1 MNSLYSTCLRKN
13 NYENAIEIITMK
25 LLNYAFPVFILSL
38 LAIAVTISA
47 ADEAGVAA
55 ADNTSVATF
64 AGGCFWCMEPPF
76 DKLEGVISTTSGYTG
91 GHTKNPTYKQ
101 TSSGKTGHTEA
112 VQIVYDPNKV
122 SYEKLLDV
130 FWHNIDPTTPN
141 QQFCDRGNQ
150 YRSEIFY
157 HNDEQKQLA
166 ESSKAALDKNKPFK
180 QPIVTQVSKASTFYA
195 AEEYH
200 QDYYKKN
207 PIRYRYYRYGCGRD
221 KRLEQLW
228 GESKH

>member
-25 LLNYAFPVFILSL
+25 LLNYAFPVFILGL

-112 VQIVYDPNKV
+112 VQIVYDPKQV

-166 ESSKAALDKNKPFK
+166 ESSKAALDKNKPFN

>member
-1 MNSLYSTCLRKN
+1 MNSSNPTCLRKN
-13 NYENAIEIITMK
+13 NYGNAVEIITMK
-25 LLNYAFPVFILSL
+25 LLNYTFPVCILSL

-55 ADNTSVATF
+55 ADNTSIATF

-122 SYEKLLDV
+122 SYKELIDI

>member
-1 MNSLYSTCLRKN
+1 
-13 NYENAIEIITMK
+13 MK
-25 LLNYAFPVFILSL
+25 LLNYTFPVFILSL

-55 ADNTSVATF
+55 ADNTSIATF

-112 VQIVYDPNKV
+112 VQIVYDPKQV

-180 QPIVTQVSKASTFYA
+180 QPVVTQVSKASTFYA

>member
-1 MNSLYSTCLRKN
+1 MNSLYSPCLRKN
-13 NYENAIEIITMK
+13 NYENAVEIITMK
-25 LLNYAFPVFILSL
+25 LLNYTFPVFILSL
-38 LAIAVTISA
+38 LAIVVTISA
-47 ADEAGVAA
+47 ADVAA

-91 GHTKNPTYKQ
+91 GHTNNPTYKQ

-112 VQIVYDPNKV
+112 VQIIYDPEKV

-130 FWHNIDPTTPN
+130 FWHNIDPTTPD

-157 HNDEQKQLA
+157 HNEEQKRLA
-166 ESSKAALDKNKPFK
+166 YASKAELDKNKPFK
-180 QPIVTQVSKASTFYA
+180 APIVTQVTQASTFYA
-195 AEEYH
+195 AEDYH

-207 PIRYRYYRYGCGRD
+207 PIRYKYYRYGCGRD

-228 GESKH
+228 GKEKS

>member
-1 MNSLYSTCLRKN
+1 MNSLYSTCLMKN
-13 NYENAIEIITMK
+13 NYGNAIEIIMK
-25 LLNYAFPVFILSL
+25 LLNNTFPVFILSL
-38 LAIAVTISA
+38 LVMAVAISV
-47 ADEAGVAA
+47 ADETPVGIH
-55 ADNTSVATF
+55 NSTSVATF
-64 AGGCFWCMEPPF
+64 AGGCFWCMEQPF
-76 DKLEGVISTTSGYTG
+76 DQLEGVISTTSGYTG
-91 GHTKNPTYKQ
+91 GHTKDPTYKQ

-112 VQIVYDPNKV
+112 VQIVYDPKQV

-130 FWHNIDPTTPN
+130 FWQNIDPTTPD

-157 HNDEQKQLA
+157 HNDQQKQLA
-166 ESSKAALDKNKPFK
+166 DASKTKLMDSKPFK
-180 QPIVTQVSKASTFYA
+180 EPIVTQISKASTFYA

-200 QDYYKKN
+200 QNYYKKN
-207 PIRYRYYRYGCGRD
+207 PIRYKYYRYGCGRD

>member
-1 MNSLYSTCLRKN
+1 
-13 NYENAIEIITMK
+13 MK
-25 LLNYAFPVFILSL
+25 LLKYTFSAFILSL
-38 LAIAVTISA
+38 LAMVISTSA
-47 ADEAGVAA
+47 ADETPVEINNNA
-55 ADNTSVATF
+55 SVATF
-64 AGGCFWCMEPPF
+64 AGGCFWCMEQPF

-122 SYEKLLDV
+122 SYEKLLDI

-166 ESSKAALDKNKPFK
+166 NASKTQLKTSKPFEE
-180 QPIVTQVSKASTFYA
+180 PIVTQVTKASTFYA
-195 AEEYH
+195 AENYH
-200 QDYYKKN
+200 QNYYKKN
-207 PIRYRYYRYGCGRD
+207 PVRYRYYRYGCGRD

-228 GESKH
+228 GESKHQDFKKKSTSE